1 MVRKSFRLFLGLM
14 KTKQF
19 PTKVQYLE
27 NPEKRMST
35 LFCTLA
41 TLFPLVYLK
50 QWLHLWSSN
59 EAEVRFLKYF
69 YREDDSP
76 AKATFTINILMRI
89 VLWDLEEETQREW
102 KTDPLRISWYSWLT
116 DSELIL
122 TVSKAWKWTLKA
134 SNCPCLCLMIIF
146 KVTGG
151 WLRSSAVLKGDKLC

>member
-27 NPEKRMST
+27 DPWKMLST
-35 LFCTLA
+35 LFCTLT

-50 QWLHLWSSN
+50 QWVHLQSSN
-59 EAEVRFLKYF
+59 EAEVRLLKYF
-69 YREDDSP
+69 YREDESP
-76 AKATFTINILMRI
+76 VKASFPINILMGI

-102 KTDPLRISWYSWLT
+102 RADPFRISWYSWLT

-122 TVSKAWKWTLKA
+122 TVSKSLKMNFKSFKLPLFMPNDHFQ
-134 SNCPCLCLMIIF
+134 SNRWLIEIFSCL
-146 KVTGG
+146 KR
-151 WLRSSAVLKGDKLC
+151 W